1 MVSNFKSNEYF
12 KTYVCIIFS
21 GESSFTT
28 SSFNNLKLGIT
39 IGLLEKIHQSVI
51 GSKTVLIV
59 VILIICHLKFQ
70 NLITSPIL
78 YFFKIIVLQTK
89 EAIK

>member
-1 MVSNFKSNEYF
+1 
-12 KTYVCIIFS
+12 VCIIFS
-21 GESSFTT
+21 GESSFIT

-70 NLITSPIL
+70 NLIISPIL
-78 YFFKIIVLQTK
+78 YLFKIIVLQTK
-89 EAIK
+89 EAIKLAFIANK